1 MLVFSTRVPIRADV
15 SKEDCLQ
22 LFIEWINESPHYDI
36 HISEYDLDSASDY
49 EFTSKDVTFS
59 IKHYL
64 DENVELTACRLE
76 NREKS
81 IVWINDF
88 TFLCEKGI
96 KSLLIQL
103 NCTRTDYGSNLPI
116 IHKPYI
122 IRKIIESGFCD
133 EDGGIPVVDYPIES
147 DSTYYE
153 TCVSIMNGHHL
164 YSMPVVYISCDY
176 WGNHVISPQ
185 YLARQLSGT
194 AHVFVEKSPETAQ
207 KLRIDTGGNNAYTGY
222 IGIYFPNTQHCQKFG
237 LEYYSDFK
245 EMSKDII
252 NSVWKSLTNQA
263 DASLFTWNQIGVLQ
277 IRQKMKEQE
286 GTNKGQARE
295 MAIFI
300 ETFDAENG
308 ELREKIDELN
318 DQLLAVRAHRD
329 ALLAMGRGGNENG
342 FFYKSGEEAELYP
355 GEKVELLYNV
365 LSQVIDKYP
374 PDSRAHLLIDT
385 LLSANPKAGECDRII
400 RGLREIFGNGDRL
413 TKAGKNRLKD
423 LGFTVI
429 EDGTHYKITFHDPRY
444 MFTVSK
450 TPGDHREGKNLISD
464 ICKAID
470 ISWKI

>member
-1 MLVFSTRVPIRADV
+1 
-15 SKEDCLQ
+15 
-22 LFIEWINESPHYDI
+22 
-36 HISEYDLDSASDY
+36 
-49 EFTSKDVTFS
+49 
-59 IKHYL
+59 
-64 DENVELTACRLE
+64 
-76 NREKS
+76 
-81 IVWINDF
+81 
-88 TFLCEKGI
+88 
-96 KSLLIQL
+96 
-103 NCTRTDYGSNLPI
+103 
-116 IHKPYI
+116 
-122 IRKIIESGFCD
+122 
-133 EDGGIPVVDYPIES
+133 
-147 DSTYYE
+147 
-153 TCVSIMNGHHL
+153 
-164 YSMPVVYISCDY
+164 
-176 WGNHVISPQ
+176 
-185 YLARQLSGT
+185 
-194 AHVFVEKSPETAQ
+194 
-207 KLRIDTGGNNAYTGY
+207 
-222 IGIYFPNTQHCQKFG
+222 
-237 LEYYSDFK
+237 
-245 EMSKDII
+245 
-252 NSVWKSLTNQA
+252 
-263 DASLFTWNQIGVLQ
+263 
-277 IRQKMKEQE
+277 
-286 GTNKGQARE
+286 